1 MTLQLDMFI
10 QDNPAERQ
18 YAESLK
24 RQVRVDLET
33 IMEQG
38 RIPCWIELDSI
49 LQKDELRLLDLIET
63 RGGYV
68 MGEDCVVGYGMYE
81 AGLTATSVDRR
92 VDSLT
97 VDCGFI
103 SQGNCQATVN
113 RCIAQGWIAMGVDVS
128 GAVRYDLTRLGRFAK
143 DLCEHDIWFDEM
155 ED

>member
-1 MTLQLDMFI
+1 MTDLFETVNIHEL
-10 QDNPAERQ
+10 E
-18 YAESLK
+18 YAASLK
-24 RQVRVDLET
+24 QQAALDLST

-38 RIPCWIELDSI
+38 RIPPWVELDSI

-63 RGGYV
+63 HGGYV
-68 MGEDCVVGYGMYE
+68 MGPDQAVQYGCD
-81 AGLTATSVDRR
+81 ASGLFAVTVTRR

-113 RCIAQGWIAMGVDVS
+113 RCIAQGWIAKGVDVS
-128 GAVRYDLTRLGRFAK
+128 GAVRYDLTRLGRWAK
-143 DLCEHDIWFDEM
+143 DLAETDLYWEEM